1 MKQERKKV
9 SFDLADD
16 EVLVAETGADSLG
29 DAAATGG
36 RLRITDRRIVY
47 KPGFFNFHRRPLEIP
62 FDEIEEIRKVRA
74 MWITPLGILIRT
86 KSGNEYRFAVF
97 ERSRFI
103 GIIRS
108 QLAKQPPCSGPSTLN
123 GGNPSSS

>member
-36 RLRITDRRIVY
+36 RLRITNRRIVY

-62 FDEIEEIRKVRA
+62 FEEVEEVGKDAWSLVGL
-74 MWITPLGILIRT
+74 WPFVVVIRT
-86 KSGNEYRFAVF
+86 KSGNEYRFAVW

-103 GIIRS
+103 RIIRS
-108 QLAKQPPCSGPSTLN
+108 QLGVEVNRL
-123 GGNPSSS
+123 

>member
-36 RLRITDRRIVY
+36 RLRITNRRIVY

-62 FDEIEEIRKVRA
+62 FEQIDEVRKDA
-74 MWITPLGILIRT
+74 MGIWPLRKIWPIVILIRT
-86 KSGNEYRFAVF
+86 KAGNEYRFLIL

-103 GIIRS
+103 RIIRS
-108 QLAKQPPCSGPSTLN
+108 QLGEQPPPTRA
-123 GGNPSSS
+123 

>member
-36 RLRITDRRIVY
+36 RLRITNRRIVY

-62 FDEIEEIRKVRA
+62 YEQIEEVRNDA
-74 MWITPLGILIRT
+74 FSFVVAGIWPFVILIRT
-86 KSGNEYRFAVF
+86 KSGNEYRFAVW

-103 GIIRS
+103 RIIRS
-108 QLAKQPPCSGPSTLN
+108 QLGERPPPRR
-123 GGNPSSS
+123 